1 MKESSD
7 ISTKSK
13 AMFFLTN
20 RESIESSHISYGQ
33 MHKSK
38 ESAEEIISIIKRSN
52 EPIIIEVVEKS
63 AYDKA
68 AEALKVISQYTS
80 AYSGASSPEA
90 NLAKETLRELGVE

>member
-38 ESAEEIISIIKRSN
+38 ESAEEVISITKRSN

-68 AEALKVISQYTS
+68 VEALKEIVNYKWCPLCKNEESIGI
-80 AYSGASSPEA
+80 AE
-90 NLAKETLRELGVE
+90 ETLRELGVE